1 MFFSNRWILV
11 FAGLFPLAIFAH
23 EAATEPLFG
32 LQGSLSTALASAEVN
47 ALVEK
52 LDLRLERL
60 NAAWQGWGWALLARG
75 FRTNNGTKKRLD
87 GLKSNGKSYK
97 NG

>member
-75 FRTNNGTKKRLD
+75 FRTNKGTKKRLD